1 MELHSSVIEWFDER
15 IPFSKN
21 YPNRITKDDTYRDA
35 LESMTLALLAQ
46 GVHTANVLDAAET
59 AIEAY
64 ANNT

>member
-1 MELHSSVIEWFDER
+1 MELHQSVIDWFDER

-21 YPNRITKDDTYRDA
+21 YPNRVTKDDTYRDA
-35 LESMTLALLAQ
+35 LESMTLALLAS
-46 GVHTANVLDAAET
+46 GVESKIVLDAAET